1 MARYN
6 GLIIPRSYNDYF
18 SRSDPQAIRD
28 IVSLAADGELNAE
41 SKNPLQNQA
50 IAKIVPVTASP
61 DNKLIVQSQISG
73 LTADVETI
81 KNIIPNTASETN
93 VLADKNFVNSTVG
106 TNTANYIYKTESG
119 GEKVPFSSVAELEAY
134 AGTVT
139 NNDYA
144 FVTGIDENGNAYYD
158 RYKADVND
166 GVVTWAKEYRL
177 NNSSFTAEQWAAIQS
192 GITAEKVAQFEGA
205 VSPVDVVQ
213 SGNMS
218 AVTSNAVYEALTNAT
233 RTNATSHNIPRLVPK
248 DITAYITDGTFWKRL
263 AGTDGYALFEDIY
276 VGDYFKMSR
285 AISAYERTGHNQTTG
300 SQYVTIA
307 GLDTMMNNGDQGN
320 GVDYHH
326 AVMVAGQGFG
336 GTQHFGNSRMN
347 ATDTTEG
354 GYKASEMN
362 TLVLG
367 EVTSTGSTAADATI
381 NQQLYAEF
389 GSHLKTTREL
399 VSNAVN
405 ATGYNRFGS
414 ATGCASNWEWI
425 SAQAIL
431 MSEVE
436 VYGAIVW
443 GSSGYDTGNANIQLP
458 LFAFSKQAQNN
469 RTAWYWLKDV
479 ANDGNFCAVDNNNYA
494 GNHIANNPS
503 NCVRPRFIIA

>member
-218 AVTSNAVYEALTNAT
+218 AVTSNAVYKALDNYT
-233 RTNATSHNIPRLVPK
+233 V
-248 DITAYITDGTFWKRL
+248 DGSSPTFQDVIINGNL
-263 AGTDGYALFEDIY
+263 NL
-276 VGDYFKMSR
+276 
-285 AISAYERTGHNQTTG
+285 N
-300 SQYVTIA
+300 VT
-307 GLDTMMNNGDQGN
+307 
-320 GVDYHH
+320 H
-326 AVMVAGQGFG
+326 
-336 GTQHFGNSRMN
+336 
-347 ATDTTEG
+347 TDTYINMTD
-354 GYKASEMN
+354 KAKKVYFLVVWNDTTNCCYLVNKKDSSKI
-362 TLVLG
+362 TLTKLFGDAYV
-367 EVTSTGSTAADATI
+367 ST
-381 NQQLYAEF
+381 
-389 GSHLKTTREL
+389 
-399 VSNAVN
+399 
-405 ATGYNRFGS
+405 
-414 ATGCASNWEWI
+414 
-425 SAQAIL
+425 
-431 MSEVE
+431 
-436 VYGAIVW
+436 
-443 GSSGYDTGNANIQLP
+443 
-458 LFAFSKQAQNN
+458 
-469 RTAWYWLKDV
+469 
-479 ANDGNFCAVDNNNYA
+479 NNYNVWFNVSP
-494 GNHIANNPS
+494 GTSNP
-503 NCVRPRFIIA
+503 CDYIMF

>member
-6 GLIIPRSYNDYF
+6 GLIIPRSYNDYY

-28 IVSLAADGELNAE
+28 IVALAADGELNAE

-93 VLADKNFVNSTVG
+93 ELADKDFVNSTVG

-218 AVTSNAVYEALTNAT
+218 AVTSNAVNGALADYQK
-233 RTNATSHNIPRLVPK
+233 AIKSFYFQFSYSHQQLTSNYLDFNIPTEIVFLKV
-248 DITAYITDGTFWKRL
+248 IGVVFHTAQ
-263 AGTDGYALFEDIY
+263 
-276 VGDYFKMSR
+276 
-285 AISAYERTGHNQTTG
+285 ISASKGLQLTPIYIGEGKMYIN
-300 SQYVTIA
+300 YNEILTI
-307 GLDTMMNNGDQGN
+307 
-320 GVDYHH
+320 
-326 AVMVAGQGFG
+326 
-336 GTQHFGNSRMN
+336 
-347 ATDTTEG
+347 TE
-354 GYKASEMN
+354 
-362 TLVLG
+362 
-367 EVTSTGSTAADATI
+367 TI
-381 NQQLYAEF
+381 NIQ
-389 GSHLKTTREL
+389 
-399 VSNAVN
+399 
-405 ATGYNRFGS
+405 
-414 ATGCASNWEWI
+414 CCI
-425 SAQAIL
+425 SYYL
-431 MSEVE
+431 
-436 VYGAIVW
+436 
-443 GSSGYDTGNANIQLP
+443 
-458 LFAFSKQAQNN
+458 
-469 RTAWYWLKDV
+469 
-479 ANDGNFCAVDNNNYA
+479 
-494 GNHIANNPS
+494 
-503 NCVRPRFIIA
+503 

>member
-6 GLIIPRSYNDYF
+6 GLIIPRSYNDYY

-28 IVSLAADGELNAE
+28 IVSLSADEELNAE

-61 DNKLIVQSQISG
+61 ENKLIVQSQFSG

-93 VLADKNFVNSTVG
+93 ELADKNFVNSTVG
-106 TNTANYIYKTESG
+106 TNTANYIYRTESG

-144 FVTGIDENGNAYYD
+144 FITGIDENGNAYYD

-218 AVTSNAVYEALTNAT
+218 AVTSNAVNGALADYQKAIKSFSFQFTYSHQQS
-233 RTNATSHNIPRLVPK
+233 TSNYLSFNIPTEIVFNKVIGVLFNSGQISDTNGLQLTP
-248 DITAYITDGTFWKRL
+248 IYIGGGKIYINYNETKPV
-263 AGTDGYALFEDIY
+263 AGTINIACC
-276 VGDYFKMSR
+276 
-285 AISAYERTGHNQTTG
+285 ISY
-300 SQYVTIA
+300 Y
-307 GLDTMMNNGDQGN
+307 L
-320 GVDYHH
+320 
-326 AVMVAGQGFG
+326 
-336 GTQHFGNSRMN
+336 
-347 ATDTTEG
+347 
-354 GYKASEMN
+354 
-362 TLVLG
+362 
-367 EVTSTGSTAADATI
+367 
-381 NQQLYAEF
+381 
-389 GSHLKTTREL
+389 
-399 VSNAVN
+399 
-405 ATGYNRFGS
+405 
-414 ATGCASNWEWI
+414 
-425 SAQAIL
+425 
-431 MSEVE
+431 
-436 VYGAIVW
+436 
-443 GSSGYDTGNANIQLP
+443 
-458 LFAFSKQAQNN
+458 
-469 RTAWYWLKDV
+469 
-479 ANDGNFCAVDNNNYA
+479 
-494 GNHIANNPS
+494 
-503 NCVRPRFIIA
+503 

>member
-6 GLIIPRSYNDYF
+6 GLIIPRSYNDYY

-218 AVTSNAVYEALTNAT
+218 AVTSNAVNGALAKYRKIKEYEVTFSVSGPRNILEFRNFVLANIKDWENGDVITCKTETGQTSKIEVDKVTNNYFNLMYT
-233 RTNATSHNIPRLVPK
+233 TYYNQIPQYVRYMGGSW
-248 DITAYITDGTFWKRL
+248 AF
-263 AGTDGYALFEDIY
+263 YAL
-276 VGDYFKMSR
+276 
-285 AISAYERTGHNQTTG
+285 N
-300 SQYVTIA
+300 
-307 GLDTMMNNGDQGN
+307 L
-320 GVDYHH
+320 
-326 AVMVAGQGFG
+326 
-336 GTQHFGNSRMN
+336 
-347 ATDTTEG
+347 TE
-354 GYKASEMN
+354 A
-362 TLVLG
+362 
-367 EVTSTGSTAADATI
+367 
-381 NQQLYAEF
+381 
-389 GSHLKTTREL
+389 
-399 VSNAVN
+399 
-405 ATGYNRFGS
+405 
-414 ATGCASNWEWI
+414 
-425 SAQAIL
+425 
-431 MSEVE
+431 
-436 VYGAIVW
+436 
-443 GSSGYDTGNANIQLP
+443 
-458 LFAFSKQAQNN
+458 
-469 RTAWYWLKDV
+469 
-479 ANDGNFCAVDNNNYA
+479 
-494 GNHIANNPS
+494 
-503 NCVRPRFIIA
+503 

>member
-6 GLIIPRSYNDYF
+6 GLIIPRSYNDYY

-28 IVSLAADGELNAE
+28 IVALAADGELNAK

-61 DNKLIVQSQISG
+61 ENKLIVQSQISG

-93 VLADKNFVNSTVG
+93 ELADKNFVNSTVG

-177 NNSSFTAEQWAAIQS
+177 NNSNFTAEQWAAIQS

-218 AVTSNAVYEALTNAT
+218 AVTSNAVNGALTNLF
-233 RTNATSHNIPRLVPK
+233 TNPIN
-248 DITAYITDGTFWKRL
+248 L
-263 AGTDGYALFEDIY
+263 AFNSSIGSIRFINLDNASEDSVCETIVSSGIYNSINYLGIKTTGKFEMIIGSEYMVNEGYKVGVQLKLTGTDIQANPSIK
-276 VGDYFKMSR
+276 VRKC
-285 AISAYERTGHNQTTG
+285 I
-300 SQYVTIA
+300 
-307 GLDTMMNNGDQGN
+307 GN
-320 GVDYHH
+320 WNDWV
-326 AVMVAGQGFG
+326 
-336 GTQHFGNSRMN
+336 
-347 ATDTTEG
+347 
-354 GYKASEMN
+354 
-362 TLVLG
+362 TLV
-367 EVTSTGSTAADATI
+367 
-381 NQQLYAEF
+381 
-389 GSHLKTTREL
+389 
-399 VSNAVN
+399 
-405 ATGYNRFGS
+405 
-414 ATGCASNWEWI
+414 
-425 SAQAIL
+425 
-431 MSEVE
+431 
-436 VYGAIVW
+436 
-443 GSSGYDTGNANIQLP
+443 
-458 LFAFSKQAQNN
+458 
-469 RTAWYWLKDV
+469 
-479 ANDGNFCAVDNNNYA
+479 
-494 GNHIANNPS
+494 
-503 NCVRPRFIIA
+503 

>member
-6 GLIIPRSYNDYF
+6 GLIIPRSYNDYY

-28 IVSLAADGELNAE
+28 IVALAADGELNAE

-50 IAKIVPVTASP
+50 IAKIVPATASP
-61 DNKLIVQSQISG
+61 ENKLIVQSQISG

-93 VLADKNFVNSTVG
+93 ELADKNFVNSTVG

-205 VSPVDVVQ
+205 VAPVDVVQ

-218 AVTSNAVYEALTNAT
+218 AVTSNAVNGALADYQK
-233 RTNATSHNIPRLVPK
+233 AIKSFYFQFSYSHQQSTSYYLSFNIPTEIVFNKVIGVVFNTNNIDDSRGLQLTPVNIGKGVIYINYNEASP
-248 DITAYITDGTFWKRL
+248 ITETL
-263 AGTDGYALFEDIY
+263 HFECCIRY
-276 VGDYFKMSR
+276 Y
-285 AISAYERTGHNQTTG
+285 
-300 SQYVTIA
+300 
-307 GLDTMMNNGDQGN
+307 L
-320 GVDYHH
+320 
-326 AVMVAGQGFG
+326 
-336 GTQHFGNSRMN
+336 
-347 ATDTTEG
+347 
-354 GYKASEMN
+354 
-362 TLVLG
+362 
-367 EVTSTGSTAADATI
+367 
-381 NQQLYAEF
+381 
-389 GSHLKTTREL
+389 
-399 VSNAVN
+399 
-405 ATGYNRFGS
+405 
-414 ATGCASNWEWI
+414 
-425 SAQAIL
+425 
-431 MSEVE
+431 
-436 VYGAIVW
+436 
-443 GSSGYDTGNANIQLP
+443 
-458 LFAFSKQAQNN
+458 
-469 RTAWYWLKDV
+469 
-479 ANDGNFCAVDNNNYA
+479 
-494 GNHIANNPS
+494 
-503 NCVRPRFIIA
+503 

>member
-28 IVSLAADGELNAE
+28 IVALAADGELNAE

-61 DNKLIVQSQISG
+61 ENKLIVQSQISG

-93 VLADKNFVNSTVG
+93 ELADKNFVNSTVG

-205 VSPVDVVQ
+205 VTPVDVVQ

-218 AVTSNAVYEALTNAT
+218 AVTSNAVANKV
-233 RTNATSHNIPRLVPK
+233 N
-248 DITAYITDGTFWKRL
+248 
-263 AGTDGYALFEDIY
+263 
-276 VGDYFKMSR
+276 GDY
-285 AISAYERTGHNQTTG
+285 N
-300 SQYVTIA
+300 
-307 GLDTMMNNGDQGN
+307 
-320 GVDYHH
+320 
-326 AVMVAGQGFG
+326 
-336 GTQHFGNSRMN
+336 
-347 ATDTTEG
+347 
-354 GYKASEMN
+354 
-362 TLVLG
+362 
-367 EVTSTGSTAADATI
+367 
-381 NQQLYAEF
+381 
-389 GSHLKTTREL
+389 
-399 VSNAVN
+399 
-405 ATGYNRFGS
+405 
-414 ATGCASNWEWI
+414 
-425 SAQAIL
+425 
-431 MSEVE
+431 
-436 VYGAIVW
+436 
-443 GSSGYDTGNANIQLP
+443 
-458 LFAFSKQAQNN
+458 
-469 RTAWYWLKDV
+469 
-479 ANDGNFCAVDNNNYA
+479 
-494 GNHIANNPS
+494 
-503 NCVRPRFIIA
+503 

>member
-6 GLIIPRSYNDYF
+6 GLIIPRSYNDYY

-28 IVSLAADGELNAE
+28 IVALAADGELNAE

-50 IAKIVPVTASP
+50 IAKIVPATASP

-93 VLADKNFVNSTVG
+93 ELADKNFVNSTVG

-119 GEKVPFSSVAELEAY
+119 GEKMPFSSVAELEAY
-134 AGTVT
+134 VGTLT

-218 AVTSNAVYEALTNAT
+218 AVTSNAVYGALTNYINDKYCKNIT
-233 RTNATSHNIPRLVPK
+233 PRNNFVREISFPLSYTSWFCGEVLGKLNNYGNIGFYISVQSATSITKTNIIG
-248 DITAYITDGTFWKRL
+248 DSTNINITIDETNML
-263 AGTDGYALFEDIY
+263 L
-276 VGDYFKMSR
+276 KMSCD
-285 AISAYERTGHNQTTG
+285 S
-300 SQYVTIA
+300 
-307 GLDTMMNNGDQGN
+307 
-320 GVDYHH
+320 
-326 AVMVAGQGFG
+326 
-336 GTQHFGNSRMN
+336 
-347 ATDTTEG
+347 
-354 GYKASEMN
+354 
-362 TLVLG
+362 
-367 EVTSTGSTAADATI
+367 
-381 NQQLYAEF
+381 LY
-389 GSHLKTTREL
+389 SIKSIT
-399 VSNAVN
+399 
-405 ATGYNRFGS
+405 
-414 ATGCASNWEWI
+414 
-425 SAQAIL
+425 
-431 MSEVE
+431 
-436 VYGAIVW
+436 
-443 GSSGYDTGNANIQLP
+443 
-458 LFAFSKQAQNN
+458 
-469 RTAWYWLKDV
+469 
-479 ANDGNFCAVDNNNYA
+479 
-494 GNHIANNPS
+494 
-503 NCVRPRFIIA
+503 FIHS

>member
-1 MARYN
+1 MSRYD
-6 GLIIPRSYNDYF
+6 GLIIPRSYNEYINKTDAATL
-18 SRSDPQAIRD
+18 RQALQLPNVMDSTPTENSNGPVKSGGIYTA
-28 IVSLAADGELNAE
+28 LAGKQPTLTFDTIPTEGSE
-41 SKNPLQNQA
+41 NP
-50 IAKIVPVTASP
+50 V
-61 DNKLIVQSQISG
+61 
-73 LTADVETI
+73 
-81 KNIIPNTASETN
+81 
-93 VLADKNFVNSTVG
+93 
-106 TNTANYIYKTESG
+106 ESG
-119 GEKVPFSSVAELEAY
+119 GVFNALATKQDTLTFDSNPTKGSNNPVSS
-134 AGTVT
+134 
-139 NNDYA
+139 
-144 FVTGIDENGNAYYD
+144 
-158 RYKADVND
+158 D
-166 GVVTWAKEYRL
+166 GLY
-177 NNSSFTAEQWAAIQS
+177 TAL
-192 GITAEKVAQFEGA
+192 GA
-205 VSPVDVVQ
+205 
-213 SGNMS
+213 MFI
-218 AVTSNAVYEALTNAT
+218 
-233 RTNATSHNIPRLVPK
+233 HNIPRLVPK

-263 AGTDGYALFEDIY
+263 AGTDGYTLFEDIY
-276 VGDYFKMSR
+276 VGDYIKMSR
-285 AISAYERTGHNQTTG
+285 AISAYERTGQYQTTG

-347 ATDTTEG
+347 ATKTTEG

-414 ATGCASNWEWI
+414 ATGCANGWEWI

>member
-6 GLIIPRSYNDYF
+6 GLIIPRSYNDYY

-28 IVSLAADGELNAE
+28 IVALAADEELNAE

-50 IAKIVPVTASP
+50 IAKIVPATASP
-61 DNKLIVQSQISG
+61 ENKLIVQSQISG
-73 LTADVETI
+73 LTADVENI

-93 VLADKNFVNSTVG
+93 ELADKNFVNSTVG

-218 AVTSNAVYEALTNAT
+218 AVTSNAVNEALKNYTVCSTGLTQDANIAFSLASPNNGKTTYYLCTENTPDIGFWWNIEAVCSNIYGEPFIFQKAIQCGGNA
-233 RTNATSHNIPRLVPK
+233 
-248 DITAYITDGTFWKRL
+248 G
-263 AGTDGYALFEDIY
+263 IY
-276 VGDYFKMSR
+276 VRQSSNR
-285 AISAYERTGHNQTTG
+285 
-300 SQYVTIA
+300 
-307 GLDTMMNNGDQGN
+307 
-320 GVDYHH
+320 
-326 AVMVAGQGFG
+326 
-336 GTQHFGNSRMN
+336 GNSW
-347 ATDTTEG
+347 T
-354 GYKASEMN
+354 
-362 TLVLG
+362 
-367 EVTSTGSTAADATI
+367 
-381 NQQLYAEF
+381 
-389 GSHLKTTREL
+389 
-399 VSNAVN
+399 
-405 ATGYNRFGS
+405 
-414 ATGCASNWEWI
+414 NWKKI
-425 SAQAIL
+425 
-431 MSEVE
+431 
-436 VYGAIVW
+436 
-443 GSSGYDTGNANIQLP
+443 T
-458 LFAFSKQAQNN
+458 
-469 RTAWYWLKDV
+469 
-479 ANDGNFCAVDNNNYA
+479 
-494 GNHIANNPS
+494 
-503 NCVRPRFIIA
+503 

>member
-6 GLIIPRSYNDYF
+6 GLIIPRSYNDYY

-28 IVSLAADGELNAE
+28 IVALAADGELNAE

-50 IAKIVPVTASP
+50 IAKIVPATASP
-61 DNKLIVQSQISG
+61 DNKLIVQSEISG
-73 LTADVETI
+73 LTADVGTI

-93 VLADKNFVNSTVG
+93 ELADKNFVNSTVG

-218 AVTSNAVYEALTNAT
+218 AVTSNAVNDALADYQIAKRNIIT
-233 RTNATSHNIPRLVPK
+233 TSVDLNTLIQN
-248 DITAYITDGTFWKRL
+248 GQ
-263 AGTDGYALFEDIY
+263 
-276 VGDYFKMSR
+276 YF
-285 AISAYERTGHNQTTG
+285 AAND
-300 SQYVTIA
+300 TI
-307 GLDTMMNNGDQGN
+307 GN
-320 GVDYHH
+320 GCTNKPSETVYSFYLE
-326 AVMVAGQGFG
+326 VLRG
-336 GTQHFGNSRMN
+336 GPNGTMFQTM
-347 ATDTTEG
+347 
-354 GYKASEMN
+354 
-362 TLVLG
+362 
-367 EVTSTGSTAADATI
+367 I
-381 NQQLYAEF
+381 
-389 GSHLKTTREL
+389 
-399 VSNAVN
+399 
-405 ATGYNRFGS
+405 
-414 ATGCASNWEWI
+414 
-425 SAQAIL
+425 
-431 MSEVE
+431 
-436 VYGAIVW
+436 
-443 GSSGYDTGNANIQLP
+443 TGNGIRYIRTSYNTG
-458 LFAFSKQAQNN
+458 KTWNN
-469 RTAWYWLKDV
+469 WQR
-479 ANDGNFCAVDNNNYA
+479 
-494 GNHIANNPS
+494 
-503 NCVRPRFIIA
+503 

>member
-93 VLADKNFVNSTVG
+93 ELADKNFVNSTVG

-218 AVTSNAVYEALTNAT
+218 AVTSNAVYEALTNLET
-233 RTNATSHNIPRLVPK
+233 TSHNIPRLIPK
-248 DITAYITDGTFWKRL
+248 NITSYITDGTFWKRL
-263 AGTDGYALFEDIY
+263 AGTDGYALFADIY

-285 AISAYERTGHNQTTG
+285 PISAYERTGQNQTTG

-326 AVMVAGQGFG
+326 AVMVAGQGFSG
-336 GTQHFGNSRMN
+336 IQHFGKSRMN
-347 ATDTTEG
+347 ETNTTEG

-362 TLVLG
+362 RLVLG
-367 EVTSTGSTAADATI
+367 EVTSTGSTAAGATI

-389 GSHLKTTREL
+389 GTHLKTTSEM
-399 VSNAVN
+399 VTNSIN

-414 ATGCASNWEWI
+414 ATGCASDWAWI

-431 MSEVE
+431 MSEIE
-436 VYGAIVW
+436 AYGSIVW
-443 GSSGYDTGNANIQLP
+443 SSAGYDTGNANRQLP
-458 LFAFSKQAQNN
+458 LFAFSKEAQNN
-469 RTAWYWLKDV
+469 RTAYFWLKDIASANYFCV
-479 ANDGNFCAVDNNNYA
+479 AAGDGA
-494 GNHIANNPS
+494 ANRHS
-503 NCVRPRFIIA
+503 ASSTIHYVRPRFIIA

>member
-61 DNKLIVQSQISG
+61 DNKLIVQSQVSG
-73 LTADVETI
+73 LTADVATI

-93 VLADKNFVNSTVG
+93 ELADKNFVNSTVG

-218 AVTSNAVYEALTNAT
+218 AVTSNAVNNALANYINDKYCKNITPPNSTIREISFPLQSTNWFCGEVLGNLNNYGNICFYVDVASSNSIKKT
-233 RTNATSHNIPRLVPK
+233 DIIGDSSKINITIDETNYSL
-248 DITAYITDGTFWKRL
+248 
-263 AGTDGYALFEDIY
+263 
-276 VGDYFKMSR
+276 KMSC
-285 AISAYERTGHNQTTG
+285 S
-300 SQYVTIA
+300 
-307 GLDTMMNNGDQGN
+307 
-320 GVDYHH
+320 
-326 AVMVAGQGFG
+326 
-336 GTQHFGNSRMN
+336 
-347 ATDTTEG
+347 
-354 GYKASEMN
+354 
-362 TLVLG
+362 
-367 EVTSTGSTAADATI
+367 
-381 NQQLYAEF
+381 
-389 GSHLKTTREL
+389 
-399 VSNAVN
+399 
-405 ATGYNRFGS
+405 
-414 ATGCASNWEWI
+414 
-425 SAQAIL
+425 
-431 MSEVE
+431 
-436 VYGAIVW
+436 
-443 GSSGYDTGNANIQLP
+443 
-458 LFAFSKQAQNN
+458 
-469 RTAWYWLKDV
+469 
-479 ANDGNFCAVDNNNYA
+479 NNYSF
-494 GNHIANNPS
+494 NSIT
-503 NCVRPRFIIA
+503 FIHS

>member
-50 IAKIVPVTASP
+50 IAKIVPATASP
-61 DNKLIVQSQISG
+61 DNKLIVQSQVSG
-73 LTADVETI
+73 LTADVATI

-218 AVTSNAVYEALTNAT
+218 AVTSNAVYNALAEYKYYSIKTDLAPNLTTLNWNNYFAPLPIPDDVNEILMCSMYGFVAT
-233 RTNATSHNIPRLVPK
+233 DNGLRYQLSIGQNKKSLYVAKVNKNDT
-248 DITAYITDGTFWKRL
+248 ITDKERI
-263 AGTDGYALFEDIY
+263 GYMI
-276 VGDYFKMSR
+276 
-285 AISAYERTGHNQTTG
+285 
-300 SQYVTIA
+300 
-307 GLDTMMNNGDQGN
+307 
-320 GVDYHH
+320 
-326 AVMVAGQGFG
+326 
-336 GTQHFGNSRMN
+336 
-347 ATDTTEG
+347 
-354 GYKASEMN
+354 
-362 TLVLG
+362 
-367 EVTSTGSTAADATI
+367 
-381 NQQLYAEF
+381 LY
-389 GSHLKTTREL
+389 R
-399 VSNAVN
+399 
-405 ATGYNRFGS
+405 
-414 ATGCASNWEWI
+414 
-425 SAQAIL
+425 
-431 MSEVE
+431 
-436 VYGAIVW
+436 
-443 GSSGYDTGNANIQLP
+443 
-458 LFAFSKQAQNN
+458 
-469 RTAWYWLKDV
+469 
-479 ANDGNFCAVDNNNYA
+479 
-494 GNHIANNPS
+494 
-503 NCVRPRFIIA
+503 

>member
-6 GLIIPRSYNDYF
+6 GLIIPRSYNDYY

-205 VSPVDVVQ
+205 ASPVDVVQ

-218 AVTSNAVYEALTNAT
+218 AVTSNAVNGALAEYTAIPYLSFNPTNKVWAWH
-233 RTNATSHNIPRLVPK
+233 NYNKYNTSKPMVIGQLV
-248 DITAYITDGTFWKRL
+248 
-263 AGTDGYALFEDIY
+263 
-276 VGDYFKMSR
+276 
-285 AISAYERTGHNQTTG
+285 AIFLENNLENTYWSSTTTG
-300 SQYVTIA
+300 VVTYPLQNTNGEKSAKTKCI
-307 GLDTMMNNGDQGN
+307 GIVLDDFI
-320 GVDYHH
+320 D
-326 AVMVAGQGFG
+326 
-336 GTQHFGNSRMN
+336 
-347 ATDTTEG
+347 
-354 GYKASEMN
+354 
-362 TLVLG
+362 
-367 EVTSTGSTAADATI
+367 
-381 NQQLYAEF
+381 
-389 GSHLKTTREL
+389 
-399 VSNAVN
+399 
-405 ATGYNRFGS
+405 
-414 ATGCASNWEWI
+414 
-425 SAQAIL
+425 IL
-431 MSEVE
+431 S
-436 VYGAIVW
+436 
-443 GSSGYDTGNANIQLP
+443 
-458 LFAFSKQAQNN
+458 
-469 RTAWYWLKDV
+469 
-479 ANDGNFCAVDNNNYA
+479 
-494 GNHIANNPS
+494 
-503 NCVRPRFIIA
+503 

>member
-6 GLIIPRSYNDYF
+6 GLIIPRSYNDYY

-28 IVSLAADGELNAE
+28 IVALAADGELNAE

-50 IAKIVPVTASP
+50 IAKIVPATASP
-61 DNKLIVQSQISG
+61 DNKLIAQSQISG

-119 GEKVPFSSVAELEAY
+119 EEKVPFSSVAELEAY

-218 AVTSNAVYEALTNAT
+218 AVTSNAVNGALTNYCIFNFGLNLKCNYTKLNGLVNAHFT
-233 RTNATSHNIPRLVPK
+233 YRSSIEAPEWQGFFNLPIPLSGRNIIFKIGNATNNYNM
-248 DITAYITDGTFWKRL
+248 YIL
-263 AGTDGYALFEDIY
+263 
-276 VGDYFKMSR
+276 
-285 AISAYERTGHNQTTG
+285 
-300 SQYVTIA
+300 
-307 GLDTMMNNGDQGN
+307 
-320 GVDYHH
+320 
-326 AVMVAGQGFG
+326 
-336 GTQHFGNSRMN
+336 
-347 ATDTTEG
+347 
-354 GYKASEMN
+354 
-362 TLVLG
+362 
-367 EVTSTGSTAADATI
+367 
-381 NQQLYAEF
+381 
-389 GSHLKTTREL
+389 
-399 VSNAVN
+399 
-405 ATGYNRFGS
+405 
-414 ATGCASNWEWI
+414 
-425 SAQAIL
+425 
-431 MSEVE
+431 
-436 VYGAIVW
+436 
-443 GSSGYDTGNANIQLP
+443 GSSGLVQNGTVLP
-458 LFAFSKQAQNN
+458 
-469 RTAWYWLKDV
+469 
-479 ANDGNFCAVDNNNYA
+479 A
-494 GNHIANNPS
+494 GEYYGSVSYEHA
-503 NCVRPRFIIA
+503 

>member
-6 GLIIPRSYNDYF
+6 GLIIPRSYNDYY

-28 IVSLAADGELNAE
+28 IVALAADGELNAE

-61 DNKLIVQSQISG
+61 DNKLIVQSQVSG

-93 VLADKNFVNSTVG
+93 ELADKNFVNSTVG

-218 AVTSNAVYEALTNAT
+218 AVTSNAVYAALAEYTKKTELRHFHAN
-233 RTNATSHNIPRLVPK
+233 SIIYSEKILIVPNISNYGNYFNGLFTWSSYGSGNYFGMYHLRFSK
-248 DITAYITDGTFWKRL
+248 DSITTKEI
-263 AGTDGYALFEDIY
+263 I
-276 VGDYFKMSR
+276 
-285 AISAYERTGHNQTTG
+285 N
-300 SQYVTIA
+300 
-307 GLDTMMNNGDQGN
+307 GN
-320 GVDYHH
+320 GNGEFAIESDNLYFYPN
-326 AVMVAGQGFG
+326 GKGNKIDG
-336 GTQHFGNSRMN
+336 G
-347 ATDTTEG
+347 G
-354 GYKASEMN
+354 GA
-362 TLVLG
+362 
-367 EVTSTGSTAADATI
+367 
-381 NQQLYAEF
+381 
-389 GSHLKTTREL
+389 
-399 VSNAVN
+399 
-405 ATGYNRFGS
+405 YNFLLS
-414 ATGCASNWEWI
+414 
-425 SAQAIL
+425 
-431 MSEVE
+431 
-436 VYGAIVW
+436 
-443 GSSGYDTGNANIQLP
+443 
-458 LFAFSKQAQNN
+458 
-469 RTAWYWLKDV
+469 
-479 ANDGNFCAVDNNNYA
+479 
-494 GNHIANNPS
+494 
-503 NCVRPRFIIA
+503 

>member
-6 GLIIPRSYNDYF
+6 GLIIPRSYNDYY

-28 IVSLAADGELNAE
+28 IVALAADGELNAE

-93 VLADKNFVNSTVG
+93 ELADKNFVNSTVG

-119 GEKVPFSSVAELEAY
+119 GEKVPFSSVEELEAY
-134 AGTVT
+134 AGIVT

-218 AVTSNAVYEALTNAT
+218 AVTSNAVKGALADYATNEALANLITKEEKNFSSVTEELEFNISNGHLHIFYSSEYAGRGLFIFVLPQYNNMQILKQYNEGFNYTNK
-233 RTNATSHNIPRLVPK
+233 S
-248 DITAYITDGTFWKRL
+248 
-263 AGTDGYALFEDIY
+263 
-276 VGDYFKMSR
+276 S
-285 AISAYERTGHNQTTG
+285 
-300 SQYVTIA
+300 
-307 GLDTMMNNGDQGN
+307 
-320 GVDYHH
+320 
-326 AVMVAGQGFG
+326 
-336 GTQHFGNSRMN
+336 
-347 ATDTTEG
+347 
-354 GYKASEMN
+354 
-362 TLVLG
+362 
-367 EVTSTGSTAADATI
+367 
-381 NQQLYAEF
+381 
-389 GSHLKTTREL
+389 
-399 VSNAVN
+399 
-405 ATGYNRFGS
+405 
-414 ATGCASNWEWI
+414 
-425 SAQAIL
+425 
-431 MSEVE
+431 
-436 VYGAIVW
+436 
-443 GSSGYDTGNANIQLP
+443 GSSLKLGISLANWNTSLQSI
-458 LFAFSKQAQNN
+458 
-469 RTAWYWLKDV
+469 V
-479 ANDGNFCAVDNNNYA
+479 
-494 GNHIANNPS
+494 HI
-503 NCVRPRFIIA
+503 IL

>member
-28 IVSLAADGELNAE
+28 IVALAADGELNAE

-50 IAKIVPVTASP
+50 IAKIVPTTASP
-61 DNKLIVQSQISG
+61 ENKLIVQSQVSG
-73 LTADVETI
+73 VTADVETI

-93 VLADKNFVNSTVG
+93 ELADKNFVNSTVG

-218 AVTSNAVYEALTNAT
+218 AVTSNAVYEALAEYKFYSLKADNAPLLL
-233 RTNATSHNIPRLVPK
+233 SL
-248 DITAYITDGTFWKRL
+248 
-263 AGTDGYALFEDIY
+263 
-276 VGDYFKMSR
+276 
-285 AISAYERTGHNQTTG
+285 
-300 SQYVTIA
+300 
-307 GLDTMMNNGDQGN
+307 
-320 GVDYHH
+320 
-326 AVMVAGQGFG
+326 
-336 GTQHFGNSRMN
+336 
-347 ATDTTEG
+347 
-354 GYKASEMN
+354 
-362 TLVLG
+362 
-367 EVTSTGSTAADATI
+367 
-381 NQQLYAEF
+381 
-389 GSHLKTTREL
+389 
-399 VSNAVN
+399 
-405 ATGYNRFGS
+405 
-414 ATGCASNWEWI
+414 NWE
-425 SAQAIL
+425 SYYAQLPIPDDVNEIL
-431 MSEVE
+431 MCSI
-436 VYGAIVW
+436 YGFSSTDLGLKYQLAIGQDKKSLYIAKLNSHDDVKAEERV
-443 GSSGYDTGNANIQLP
+443 GYTILY
-458 LFAFSKQAQNN
+458 
-469 RTAWYWLKDV
+469 R
-479 ANDGNFCAVDNNNYA
+479 
-494 GNHIANNPS
+494 
-503 NCVRPRFIIA
+503 

>member
-18 SRSDPQAIRD
+18 SRSDPQAIRY
-28 IVSLAADGELNAE
+28 IVALAADGELNAE

-61 DNKLIVQSQISG
+61 DNKLIVQSQVSG
-73 LTADVETI
+73 LTSDVETI

-93 VLADKNFVNSTVG
+93 ELADKNFVNSTVG

-218 AVTSNAVYEALTNAT
+218 AVTSNAVYNALAEYKYYSIKADDAPYLTTLTWNAYY
-233 RTNATSHNIPRLVPK
+233 AQLPIPN
-248 DITAYITDGTFWKRL
+248 D
-263 AGTDGYALFEDIY
+263 
-276 VGDYFKMSR
+276 
-285 AISAYERTGHNQTTG
+285 
-300 SQYVTIA
+300 
-307 GLDTMMNNGDQGN
+307 
-320 GVDYHH
+320 
-326 AVMVAGQGFG
+326 
-336 GTQHFGNSRMN
+336 
-347 ATDTTEG
+347 
-354 GYKASEMN
+354 
-362 TLVLG
+362 
-367 EVTSTGSTAADATI
+367 
-381 NQQLYAEF
+381 
-389 GSHLKTTREL
+389 
-399 VSNAVN
+399 VN
-405 ATGYNRFGS
+405 
-414 ATGCASNWEWI
+414 E
-425 SAQAIL
+425 IL
-431 MSEVE
+431 MCSI
-436 VYGAIVW
+436 YGFSSTDNGLRYQIAIGQDKKSLYVVKVNSNDTID
-443 GSSGYDTGNANIQLP
+443 GLGRIGYTILY
-458 LFAFSKQAQNN
+458 
-469 RTAWYWLKDV
+469 R
-479 ANDGNFCAVDNNNYA
+479 
-494 GNHIANNPS
+494 
-503 NCVRPRFIIA
+503 

>member
-28 IVSLAADGELNAE
+28 IVLLAADGELNAE

-61 DNKLIVQSQISG
+61 DNKLIVQSQVSG

-93 VLADKNFVNSTVG
+93 ELADKNFVNSTVG

-144 FVTGIDENGNAYYD
+144 FVTGTDENGNAYYD
-158 RYKADVND
+158 RYKADVHD

-218 AVTSNAVYEALTNAT
+218 AVTSNAVYNALAEYKYYSIKADDAPNLTTLDWYTYYAPLP
-233 RTNATSHNIPRLVPK
+233 IP
-248 DITAYITDGTFWKRL
+248 DD
-263 AGTDGYALFEDIY
+263 
-276 VGDYFKMSR
+276 
-285 AISAYERTGHNQTTG
+285 
-300 SQYVTIA
+300 
-307 GLDTMMNNGDQGN
+307 
-320 GVDYHH
+320 
-326 AVMVAGQGFG
+326 
-336 GTQHFGNSRMN
+336 
-347 ATDTTEG
+347 
-354 GYKASEMN
+354 
-362 TLVLG
+362 
-367 EVTSTGSTAADATI
+367 
-381 NQQLYAEF
+381 
-389 GSHLKTTREL
+389 
-399 VSNAVN
+399 VN
-405 ATGYNRFGS
+405 
-414 ATGCASNWEWI
+414 E
-425 SAQAIL
+425 IL
-431 MSEVE
+431 MCSI
-436 VYGAIVW
+436 YGFTNTDNGLRYQLAMGQNKKSLYVVKINKNDTVSD
-443 GSSGYDTGNANIQLP
+443 GERIGYMILY
-458 LFAFSKQAQNN
+458 
-469 RTAWYWLKDV
+469 R
-479 ANDGNFCAVDNNNYA
+479 
-494 GNHIANNPS
+494 
-503 NCVRPRFIIA
+503 

>member
-6 GLIIPRSYNDYF
+6 GLIIPRSYNDYY

-28 IVSLAADGELNAE
+28 ILSLAADGELNAE

-218 AVTSNAVYEALTNAT
+218 AVTSNAVNSALGEYQKTQTYTVTTN
-233 RTNATSHNIPRLVPK
+233 
-248 DITAYITDGTFWKRL
+248 
-263 AGTDGYALFEDIY
+263 
-276 VGDYFKMSR
+276 
-285 AISAYERTGHNQTTG
+285 
-300 SQYVTIA
+300 
-307 GLDTMMNNGDQGN
+307 
-320 GVDYHH
+320 
-326 AVMVAGQGFG
+326 G
-336 GTQHFGNSRMN
+336 GTVSIDFRNSP
-347 ATDTTEG
+347 
-354 GYKASEMN
+354 S
-362 TLVLG
+362 
-367 EVTSTGSTAADATI
+367 
-381 NQQLYAEF
+381 LYF
-389 GSHLKTTREL
+389 
-399 VSNAVN
+399 V
-405 ATGYNRFGS
+405 
-414 ATGCASNWEWI
+414 CW
-425 SAQAIL
+425 
-431 MSEVE
+431 
-436 VYGAIVW
+436 
-443 GSSGYDTGNANIQLP
+443 GYDTYENSAFIQCNYDWKGARAKLII
-458 LFAFSKQAQNN
+458 LKQEN
-469 RTAWYWLKDV
+469 TWVTEPKVEIKDNKLV
-479 ANDGNFCAVDNNNYA
+479 ITHQYGDGTCMQVC
-494 GNHIANNPS
+494 GLG
-503 NCVRPRFIIA
+503 

>member
-6 GLIIPRSYNDYF
+6 GLIIPRSYNDYY

-28 IVSLAADGELNAE
+28 IVALAADGELNAE

-61 DNKLIVQSQISG
+61 DNKLIVQSQVSG

-218 AVTSNAVYEALTNAT
+218 AVTSNAVYEALT
-233 RTNATSHNIPRLVPK
+233 TSHNIPRLVPK

-285 AISAYERTGHNQTTG
+285 AISAYERTGQYQTTG

-307 GLDTMMNNGDQGN
+307 GLDTMMNNGDEGN

-326 AVMVAGQGFG
+326 AVIVAGQGFG
-336 GTQHFGNSRMN
+336 GTQHFGRSRMN
-347 ATDTTEG
+347 ATNTTEY
-354 GYKASEMN
+354 GYKASEIN

-367 EVTSTGSTAADATI
+367 EVASTGSTAADATI

-399 VSNAVN
+399 VSNAIN

-414 ATGCASNWEWI
+414 ATGCASGWEWI

-431 MSEVE
+431 MSEIE
-436 VYGAIVW
+436 VYGSIAW
-443 GSSGYDTGNANIQLP
+443 SSSGYDTGNANIQLP

-469 RTAWYWLKDV
+469 HSAYWWLKDV
-479 ANDGNFCAVDNNNYA
+479 ASAADFCYVRNDGVADFSGASGSSAY
-494 GNHIANNPS
+494 
-503 NCVRPRFIIA
+503 VRPRFIIA

>member
-61 DNKLIVQSQISG
+61 DNKLIVQSQVSG
-73 LTADVETI
+73 LTADVATI

-93 VLADKNFVNSTVG
+93 ELADKNFVNSTVG

-218 AVTSNAVYEALTNAT
+218 AVTSNAVYNALAEYKYYSTKANVAPYLITLNWNAYY
-233 RTNATSHNIPRLVPK
+233 AKLPIPDDVNEILMCSMLGFSN
-248 DITAYITDGTFWKRL
+248 TDNGLRYQL
-263 AGTDGYALFEDIY
+263 AIGQDKKSLFVAKIN
-276 VGDYFKMSR
+276 K
-285 AISAYERTGHNQTTG
+285 N
-300 SQYVTIA
+300 
-307 GLDTMMNNGDQGN
+307 DT
-320 GVDYHH
+320 
-326 AVMVAGQGFG
+326 
-336 GTQHFGNSRMN
+336 
-347 ATDTTEG
+347 
-354 GYKASEMN
+354 
-362 TLVLG
+362 
-367 EVTSTGSTAADATI
+367 
-381 NQQLYAEF
+381 
-389 GSHLKTTREL
+389 
-399 VSNAVN
+399 VSNN
-405 ATGYNRFGS
+405 ERIGFS
-414 ATGCASNWEWI
+414 
-425 SAQAIL
+425 IL
-431 MSEVE
+431 
-436 VYGAIVW
+436 Y
-443 GSSGYDTGNANIQLP
+443 
-458 LFAFSKQAQNN
+458 
-469 RTAWYWLKDV
+469 R
-479 ANDGNFCAVDNNNYA
+479 
-494 GNHIANNPS
+494 
-503 NCVRPRFIIA
+503 

>member
-6 GLIIPRSYNDYF
+6 GLIIPRSYNDYY

-50 IAKIVPVTASP
+50 IAKIVPA
-61 DNKLIVQSQISG
+61 
-73 LTADVETI
+73 
-81 KNIIPNTASETN
+81 TASETN
-93 VLADKNFVNSTVG
+93 KLADKNFVNSTVG

-218 AVTSNAVYEALTNAT
+218 AVTSNAVNGALAEYTAIPYLSFNPINKVWAWH
-233 RTNATSHNIPRLVPK
+233 NYNIYNTSKPIVSGQLV
-248 DITAYITDGTFWKRL
+248 
-263 AGTDGYALFEDIY
+263 
-276 VGDYFKMSR
+276 
-285 AISAYERTGHNQTTG
+285 AIFLENSLENTYWSSTTTG
-300 SQYVTIA
+300 VVPYSLQNTNGEKSAKTKCIGIV
-307 GLDTMMNNGDQGN
+307 LDDFI
-320 GVDYHH
+320 D
-326 AVMVAGQGFG
+326 
-336 GTQHFGNSRMN
+336 
-347 ATDTTEG
+347 
-354 GYKASEMN
+354 
-362 TLVLG
+362 
-367 EVTSTGSTAADATI
+367 I
-381 NQQLYAEF
+381 
-389 GSHLKTTREL
+389 
-399 VSNAVN
+399 
-405 ATGYNRFGS
+405 
-414 ATGCASNWEWI
+414 I
-425 SAQAIL
+425 S
-431 MSEVE
+431 
-436 VYGAIVW
+436 
-443 GSSGYDTGNANIQLP
+443 
-458 LFAFSKQAQNN
+458 
-469 RTAWYWLKDV
+469 
-479 ANDGNFCAVDNNNYA
+479 
-494 GNHIANNPS
+494 
-503 NCVRPRFIIA
+503 